1 MTEHMLVVLVLGVAS
16 GSFLMMALVVM
27 SAARELRRTL
37 QRIQAMLPSC
47 ECAVQEARGT
57 LTEARQLLA
66 RANEATRHVESVIH
80 KTCDAAAGIVDQ
92 VVHWRDVAHTW
103 WGARFGNGTKAR
115 SHRAH
120 SL

>member
-1 MTEHMLVVLVLGVAS
+1 MTDHMLLVFVLGVTGIGLLA
-16 GSFLMMALVVM
+16 MALVIVRT
-27 SAARELRRTL
+27 ARELRRTL
-37 QRIQAMLPSC
+37 RRIQMMLPSC
-47 ECAVQEARGT
+47 ECAIQEARGT

-115 SHRAH
+115 SHREH